1 MKIGVVTAEM
11 APLAK
16 VGGLGD
22 VAGALSAELAARG
35 HEVTVLLPAYATIRT
50 DQLAGL
56 ALETAT
62 VFFDGMERR
71 VPLRRGRLGKLEVIL
86 LDDPLVAGRGPYDDA
101 DARDEAYRYALL
113 SRVAADWLAPRC
125 DLLQLHD
132 HHAALAASMLVGRP
146 RPAVLLTVHNMAFQ
160 GIHAWPHLDAAHLPA
175 ESRNR
180 LDWYGRANSL
190 KGALISAD
198 AVNAVS
204 PTYAHEI
211 RETEHGCGLQQFVRD
226 RGDSLTGI
234 VNGIDTRVWNPA
246 NDPYLAA
253 QYGPREMAGKE
264 ACRAALMRELALPA
278 EGPRRPLIGIVS
290 RLTEQKGFDL
300 LRPIMPEVTA
310 LADLAVLGQG
320 DTRIEAGF
328 RAASGRHVGVRI
340 GFDEGLAHRV
350 VAGSDLVLM
359 PSRFE
364 PCGLIQLIAMR
375 YGTLPVVR
383 RTGGLADTVVD
394 ADEHPDTGWGF
405 QFDRPTPAAL
415 FSAIFRGLKA
425 VQDGR
430 GPLLAR
436 RGMAVDVSWSQS
448 AGRYE
453 ALMAGIVAERPR
465 VAV

>member
-22 VAGALSAELAARG
+22 VASALSAELAARG
-35 HEVTVLLPAYATIRT
+35 HEVTVLLPGYSSMRI
-50 DQLAGL
+50 DQLAGFQDD
-56 ALETAT
+56 AAS
-62 VFFDGMERR
+62 VFFDGMQRR
-71 VPLRRGRLGKLEVIL
+71 VPLRRGRIGKLHVVLI
-86 LDDPLVAGRGPYDDA
+86 DDPLVAGRGPYDDA

-125 DLLQLHD
+125 DVLQLHD
-132 HHAALAASMLVGRP
+132 HHAALTASMLLGRNGP
-146 RPAVLLTVHNMAFQ
+146 PVLLTIHNMAYQ
-160 GIHAWPHLDAAHLPA
+160 GIHAWKDLAAAHLPT
-175 ESRNR
+175 ESRDR

-198 AVNAVS
+198 AVVAVS

-211 RETEHGCGLQQFVRD
+211 RDTEHGCGLQTQVRD
-226 RGDSLTGI
+226 RGDTLHGI
-234 VNGIDTRVWNPA
+234 VNGIDTRTWNPA

-253 QYGPREMAGKE
+253 QYGD
-264 ACRAALMRELALPA
+264 RELAGKDACRTALLREMSLVQDA
-278 EGPRRPLIGIVS
+278 RRPLIGIVS

-300 LRPIMPEVTA
+300 LRAIMPEVTA

-320 DTRIEAGF
+320 DARIEASF
-328 RAASGRHVGVRI
+328 RAVSGRHVGVRI
-340 GFDEGLAHRV
+340 GFDEGLAHRIM
-350 VAGSDLVLM
+350 AGCDLVLM

-364 PCGLIQLIAMR
+364 PCGLIQLIGMH

-383 RTGGLADTVVD
+383 RTGGLADTVID
-394 ADEHPDTGWGF
+394 ADEHPDTGFGF

-430 GPLLAR
+430 APALMR

-453 ALMAGIVAERPR
+453 SLMTELVAGRA
-465 VAV
+465 AVRA